1 MKYIVLQPSFY
12 SKFECIGSDCEY
24 NCCRN
29 WQINIT
35 KQELKN
41 MKRNIKTEEFRKIF
55 EDAFEKYK
63 SDIFDYKIK
72 FDENKKCK
80 FLDEN
85 GLCKVYQEMGPE
97 NMSLVCQMF
106 PRAMTYYMGKYE
118 SFLDISCEEVVRLLL
133 QEKDG
138 IKLDIVE
145 KELRD
150 VEKRASARID
160 SEATRVSPILHYWTD
175 FKILILGV
183 LQNREYNFGERIV
196 VLGMAIKK
204 VDEML
209 REGTKN
215 TNVIP
220 NYIQQFVA
228 DFNDS
233 KNKDMYSKLFKNA
246 DKSGRKRLFNSI
258 IYHYNGN
265 KVGEDFKI
273 QQKINDRVDLK
284 SQFET
289 KFKMGQE
296 KKEIL
301 NIQYDFEKYQQ
312 AIKDFEEFIK
322 GREYWIENIM
332 IEGFLANRF
341 PFRINGGLWRNY
353 CAMAM
358 VYSIFLFMWTC
369 CIEKDSTEE
378 DFIYYTSEFSK
389 SLFNS
394 ASHMTKLEERLNQT
408 ESETLGHMAALV
420 L

>member
-1 MKYIVLQPSFY
+1 ML
-12 SKFECIGSDCEY
+12 
-24 NCCRN
+24 
-29 WQINIT
+29 
-35 KQELKN
+35 
-41 MKRNIKTEEFRKIF
+41 FR
-55 EDAFEKYK
+55 
-63 SDIFDYKIK
+63 S
-72 FDENKKCK
+72 
-80 FLDEN
+80 
-85 GLCKVYQEMGPE
+85 
-97 NMSLVCQMF
+97 
-106 PRAMTYYMGKYE
+106 
-118 SFLDISCEEVVRLLL
+118 
-133 QEKDG
+133 
-138 IKLDIVE
+138 
-145 KELRD
+145 
-150 VEKRASARID
+150 
-160 SEATRVSPILHYWTD
+160 
-175 FKILILGV
+175 
-183 LQNREYNFGERIV
+183 
-196 VLGMAIKK
+196 
-204 VDEML
+204 
-209 REGTKN
+209 
-215 TNVIP
+215 
-220 NYIQQFVA
+220 
-228 DFNDS
+228 
-233 KNKDMYSKLFKNA
+233 
-246 DKSGRKRLFNSI
+246 
-258 IYHYNGN
+258 HYNGN

-301 NIQYDFEKYQQ
+301 NIQYDFEKDQQ

-332 IEGFLANRF
+332 IEGFLVNRF